1 MTSRSESRERALSGH
16 LADSRRPKTKEALEE
31 RAPDARHSSQSSSA
45 RQAWANP
52 RSEDARRQRPSIV
65 GPGVCRSHRIV
76 SAERLEFELGAHL
89 SSIDAALAQTSLA
102 ERVAALRAAVKAT
115 LPTLLDEH
123 EDWLRL
129 VRPHHLPLG

>member
-1 MTSRSESRERALSGH
+1 
-16 LADSRRPKTKEALEE
+16 
-31 RAPDARHSSQSSSA
+31 
-45 RQAWANP
+45 
-52 RSEDARRQRPSIV
+52 V
-65 GPGVCRSHRIV
+65 
-76 SAERLEFELGAHL
+76 GAHL